1 MKYRADFVLLKRTV
15 LGLMTRKALFFGRMI
30 VDPEAANLINTNK
43 REKQRSQ
50 KNGRGRIKEVERWDI
65 RKGK

>member
-30 VDPEAANLINTNK
+30 VDPETANLINTNK
-43 REKQRSQ
+43 REKQST
-50 KNGRGRIKEVERWDI
+50 
-65 RKGK
+65 

>member
-43 REKQRSQ
+43 REKQST
-50 KNGRGRIKEVERWDI
+50 
-65 RKGK
+65 